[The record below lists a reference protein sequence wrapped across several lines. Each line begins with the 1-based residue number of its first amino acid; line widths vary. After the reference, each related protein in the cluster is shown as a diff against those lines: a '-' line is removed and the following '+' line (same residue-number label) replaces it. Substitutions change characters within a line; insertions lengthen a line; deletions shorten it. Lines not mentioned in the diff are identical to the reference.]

1 MQENQL
7 QYTAWRTVKVALESM
22 FVSASWIIFF
32 LYRKFTIDGLPFQEG
47 LSVFQDNNLYMGILA
62 NGILWIIVS
71 SIAGRYNKI
80 FVEGRLAKLVN
91 VLAATLLSSLVLYFV
106 LFIDDGIS
114 APKDF
119 YHILLAYAGLQLT
132 LVSLSNG
139 IFMAILTTQYARGKY
154 HTIILDIGQTLKDV
168 GGRSHQGMLY
178 RKSTMDAFN
187 DLQQKDLACTHSHQ
201 VWRVFE
207 SLDPKTLNAE
217 QINALVHHNI
227 ELRLYH
233 RSTENYPFRQSMDYS
248 LGRYY
253 CAPLTPH
260 LSGWQKASKRA
271 LDISLSLLGLI
282 LGIPLFVLC
291 ILGIKTTS
299 KGPILY
305 TQERIGLH
313 KKPFL
318 IYKFR
323 SMIVDAEKDGPQLS
337 SDKDNR
343 ITSWGH
349 SMRKWRLDELPQ
361 LWNVLKGDMSLVGPR
376 PERAFYVQQIQQ
388 REAMHG
394 RIYITKPGLTSLG
407 MVKFGYARN
416 LDEIMERMR
425 YDMIYLDNQSIF
437 FDLQILLFTVRTV
450 ILGKGI

>member
-7 QYTAWRTVKVALESM
+7 QHRIWRLAKIVLEIMS
-22 FVSASWIIFF
+22 VSASWILFF
-32 LYRKFTIDGLPFQEG
+32 FYRKLTIDGLALQEG
-47 LSVFQDNNLYMGILA
+47 LSSFQDKNLYLGILA
-62 NGILWIIVS
+62 NGILWTLVS
-71 SIAGRYNKI
+71 FITGRYDKI

-91 VLAATLLSSLVLYFV
+91 VLTATLLSSLVLYFA

-114 APKDF
+114 APSDY
-119 YHILLAYAGLQLT
+119 YHILMAYACLQLT
-132 LVSLSNG
+132 LVSLANG
-139 IFMAILTTQYARGKY
+139 VFRALLSIQYSQDRY
-154 HTIILDIGQTLKDV
+154 HTIVCDIGGIQEEINSKRERGILYRNATKEILDTIEWKND
-168 GGRSHQGMLY
+168 SHEP
-178 RKSTMDAFN
+178 S
-187 DLQQKDLACTHSHQ
+187 Q

-207 SLDPKTLNAE
+207 PMDLKVLKAK
-217 QINALVHHNI
+217 QINALVENQV

-233 RSTENYPFRQSMDYS
+233 RSSENYPFRQSMDYS

-260 LSGWQKASKRA
+260 LGGWQKASKRA
-271 LDISLSLLGLI
+271 MDISLSLLGLI
-282 LGIPLFVLC
+282 LGIPLFILC
-291 ILGIKTTS
+291 IIGIKSTS

-305 TQERIGLH
+305 TQERIGLY
-313 KKPFL
+313 KRPFR

-323 SMIVDAEKDGPQLS
+323 SMIVNAEKDGPQLS
-337 SDKDNR
+337 SEKDNR

-376 PERAFYVQQIQQ
+376 PERAFFIQQIQ
-388 REAMHG
+388 EKEVMHA

-416 LDEIMERMR
+416 IEEIMERLR
-425 YDMIYLDNQSIF
+425 YDMIYLNNQSIF
-437 FDLQILLFTVRTV
+437 FDLQILLFTIRTV

>member
-1 MQENQL
+1 MQANQL
-7 QYTAWRTVKVALESM
+7 RHRTWRLAKVLLEALS
-22 FVSASWIIFF
+22 VSASWVLFF
-32 LYRKFTIDGLPFQEG
+32 FYRKVAIDGLAFQEG
-47 LSVFQDNNLYMGILA
+47 LSSFQDKNLYLGILA
-62 NGILWIIVS
+62 NGILWIMVS
-71 SIAGRYNKI
+71 FITGRYDKV
-80 FVEGRLAKLVN
+80 FVEGRLARLFN
-91 VLAATLLSSLVLYFV
+91 LLAATLLSGLVLYFV

-114 APKDF
+114 APSDY
-119 YHILLAYAGLQLT
+119 YHILLAYACLQFM

-139 IFMAILTTQYARGKY
+139 VFRMLLTIQYSQDKY
-154 HTIILDIGQTLKDV
+154 HTIVRDIGGIQEEIKS
-168 GGRSHQGMLY
+168 RREQGILY
-178 RKSTMDAFN
+178 RHATAEIFDSQKWKSADHEAN
-187 DLQQKDLACTHSHQ
+187 E

-207 SLDPKTLNAE
+207 PIDVKALNAQ
-217 QINALVHHNI
+217 QINALVKNQV

-233 RSTENYPFRQSMDYS
+233 RSSENYPFRQSMDYAI
-248 LGRYY
+248 GRYY
-253 CAPLTPH
+253 CAPLTTH

-271 LDISLSLLGLI
+271 IDISLSLMGLL
-282 LGIPLFVLC
+282 LGIPLFLLC
-291 ILGIKTTS
+291 IVGVKSTS

-305 TQERIGLH
+305 TQERLGLY
-313 KKPFL
+313 KKPFR

-323 SMIVDAEKDGPQLS
+323 SMVVNAEKDGPQLS
-337 SDKDNR
+337 NEKDHR

-376 PERAFYVQQIQQ
+376 PERAFYAQQIQQ
-388 REAMHG
+388 QEALHA

-416 LDEIMERMR
+416 LEEIMARIR

-437 FDLQILLFTVRTV
+437 FDLQILLFTIRTV

>member
-7 QYTAWRTVKVALESM
+7 RHRKWRMTKVFLEALS
-22 FVSASWIIFF
+22 VSASWILFF
-32 LYRKFTIDGLPFQEG
+32 FYRKLAIDGLAFHEG
-47 LSVFQDNNLYMGILA
+47 LSSFQDKNLYFGILA

-71 SIAGRYNKI
+71 FITGRYDKV

-91 VLAATLLSSLVLYFV
+91 LLAATLLSSLVLYFV

-114 APKDF
+114 TPSDY
-119 YHILLAYAGLQLT
+119 YHILLAYACLQLI

-139 IFMAILTTQYARGKY
+139 VFRMLLTIQFSQDKY
-154 HTIILDIGQTLKDV
+154 HTIVHNIGGIQEEINSRRER
-168 GGRSHQGMLY
+168 GILY
-178 RKSTMDAFN
+178 RNATTEVFN
-187 DLQQKDLACTHSHQ
+187 SVEWKNEIHGPSQ

-207 SLDPKTLNAE
+207 PMDLKDLNVE
-217 QINALVHHNI
+217 QINALVKNQV

-233 RSTENYPFRQSMDYS
+233 RSSENHPFRQSMDYS

-253 CAPLTPH
+253 CAPLTSY
-260 LSGWQKASKRA
+260 LSGWQKANKRA
-271 LDISLSLLGLI
+271 MDISLSLLGLL

-291 ILGIKTTS
+291 IVGVKSTS

-313 KKPFL
+313 KKPFR

-323 SMIVDAEKDGPQLS
+323 SMIIDAEKDGPQLS
-337 SDKDNR
+337 SEKDHR

-361 LWNVLKGDMSLVGPR
+361 LWNCLL
-376 PERAFYVQQIQQ
+376 Y
-388 REAMHG
+388 
-394 RIYITKPGLTSLG
+394 TSD
-407 MVKFGYARN
+407 AA
-416 LDEIMERMR
+416 DE
-425 YDMIYLDNQSIF
+425 
-437 FDLQILLFTVRTV
+437 
-450 ILGKGI
+450 

>member
-7 QYTAWRTVKVALESM
+7 RHNPWRLTKVALEAIS
-22 FVSASWIIFF
+22 VSVSWITFF
-32 LYRKFTIDGLPFQEG
+32 FYRKLAIDGLDFQEG
-47 LSVFQDNNLYMGILA
+47 LSALHDKNLYLGILA
-62 NGILWIIVS
+62 NGILWILVS
-71 SIAGRYNKI
+71 CLTGRYQKV

-91 VLAATLLSSLVLYFV
+91 LLAATLLSSLVLYFI

-114 APKDF
+114 APSD
-119 YHILLAYAGLQLT
+119 YYTILLAYACLQLI

-139 IFMAILTTQYARGKY
+139 VFKMLLTLQYSRDKY
-154 HTIILDIGQTLKDV
+154 HTIVRDIGGIQENINSRRER
-168 GGRSHQGMLY
+168 GNLY
-178 RKSTMDAFN
+178 RKSTMEIFDSIEREN
-187 DLQQKDLACTHSHQ
+187 TKQEPSQ

-207 SLDPKTLNAE
+207 SMDLMSLNAE
-217 QINALVHHNI
+217 QINTLVQNRI

-233 RSTENYPFRQSMDYS
+233 RSGENYPFQQSMDYAI
-248 LGRYY
+248 GRYY

-260 LSGWQKASKRA
+260 LSGWQNASKRA
-271 LDISLSLLGLI
+271 MDISLSLLGLI
-282 LGIPLFVLC
+282 AGIPIFLLC
-291 ILGIKTTS
+291 VFGIKSTS

-337 SDKDNR
+337 SEKDYR
-343 ITSWGH
+343 ITSWGQR
-349 SMRKWRLDELPQ
+349 MRKWRLDELPQ

-376 PERAFYVQQIQQ
+376 PERAFYVQQIQEK
-388 REAMHG
+388 EALHA

-416 LDEIMERMR
+416 LEEIMDRMR

-437 FDLQILLFTVRTV
+437 FDLQILLFTIRTV

>member
-1 MQENQL
+1 M
-7 QYTAWRTVKVALESM
+7 TKVFLEALS
-22 FVSASWIIFF
+22 VSSSWILFF
-32 LYRKFTIDGLPFQEG
+32 FYRKLAIDGLAFHEG
-47 LSVFQDNNLYMGILA
+47 LSSLQDKNLYFGILA

-71 SIAGRYNKI
+71 FITGRYDKV

-91 VLAATLLSSLVLYFV
+91 LLAATLLSSLVLYFV

-114 APKDF
+114 TPSDY
-119 YHILLAYAGLQLT
+119 YHILLAYACLQLI

-139 IFMAILTTQYARGKY
+139 VFRMLLTIQFFRNKY
-154 HTIILDIGQTLKDV
+154 HTIVRNIGGIQEEINSKRV
-168 GGRSHQGMLY
+168 RGILY
-178 RKSTMDAFN
+178 RDATTEVFN
-187 DLQQKDLACTHSHQ
+187 SVEWKNEFHGPSQ

-207 SLDPKTLNAE
+207 PMDLKALNVE
-217 QINALVHHNI
+217 QINALVKNQV

-233 RSTENYPFRQSMDYS
+233 RSSKNHPFRQSMDYS

-260 LSGWQKASKRA
+260 LSGWQKANKRA
-271 LDISLSLLGLI
+271 MDISLSLLGLL

-291 ILGIKTTS
+291 IVGVKSTS

-313 KKPFL
+313 KKPFR

-323 SMIVDAEKDGPQLS
+323 SMIIDAEKDGPQLS
-337 SDKDNR
+337 SEKDHR

-376 PERAFYVQQIQQ
+376 PERAFYVQQIQEK
-388 REAMHG
+388 EALHA

-416 LDEIMERMR
+416 LEEIMERMR

-437 FDLQILLFTVRTV
+437 FDLQILLFTIRTV

>member
-7 QYTAWRTVKVALESM
+7 RHRTWRMTKVFLEALS
-22 FVSASWIIFF
+22 VSASWILFF
-32 LYRKFTIDGLPFQEG
+32 FYRKLAIDGLAFHEG
-47 LSVFQDNNLYMGILA
+47 LSSFQDKNLYFGILA

-71 SIAGRYNKI
+71 FITGRYDKV

-91 VLAATLLSSLVLYFV
+91 LLAATLLSSLVLYFV

-114 APKDF
+114 TPSDY
-119 YHILLAYAGLQLT
+119 YHILLAYACLQLI

-139 IFMAILTTQYARGKY
+139 VFRMLLTIQFSQDKY
-154 HTIILDIGQTLKDV
+154 HTIVHNIGGIQEEINSRRER
-168 GGRSHQGMLY
+168 GILY
-178 RKSTMDAFN
+178 RDATTEVFN
-187 DLQQKDLACTHSHQ
+187 SVEWKNEIHGPSQ

-207 SLDPKTLNAE
+207 PMDLKALNVE
-217 QINALVHHNI
+217 QINALVKNQV

-233 RSTENYPFRQSMDYS
+233 RSSENYPFRQSMDYS

-260 LSGWQKASKRA
+260 LSGWQKANKRA
-271 LDISLSLLGLI
+271 MDISLSLLGLL

-291 ILGIKTTS
+291 IIGIKSTS

-313 KKPFL
+313 KKPFR

-323 SMIVDAEKDGPQLS
+323 SMIIDAEKDGPQLS
-337 SDKDNR
+337 SEKDHR

-376 PERAFYVQQIQQ
+376 PERAFYVQQIQ
-388 REAMHG
+388 EKETLHA

-416 LDEIMERMR
+416 LEEIMERMR

-437 FDLQILLFTVRTV
+437 FDLQILLFTIRTV

>member
-7 QYTAWRTVKVALESM
+7 RHRTWRLVKVFLEAFS
-22 FVSASWIIFF
+22 VSASWILFF
-32 LYRKFTIDGLPFQEG
+32 FYRKLTIDGLAFQEG
-47 LSVFQDNNLYMGILA
+47 LSSFQDKNLYLGILA
-62 NGILWIIVS
+62 NGFLWILVS
-71 SIAGRYNKI
+71 FITGRYSKV

-91 VLAATLLSSLVLYFV
+91 LLAATLLSSLVLYFI

-114 APKDF
+114 APRDY
-119 YHILLAYAGLQLT
+119 YHILLAYACLQLT

-139 IFMAILTTQYARGKY
+139 VFRALLSIQYSQDKY
-154 HTIILDIGQTLKDV
+154 HTIVCDIG
-168 GGRSHQGMLY
+168 GMQEEINSRKERGILY
-178 RKSTMDAFN
+178 RNATTEIFDTTEWEDTDHEAN
-187 DLQQKDLACTHSHQ
+187 E

-207 SLDPKTLNAE
+207 PMDLKALNAE
-217 QINALVHHNI
+217 QINALVKNQV

-233 RSTENYPFRQSMDYS
+233 RSSENYPFRQSMDYA

-271 LDISLSLLGLI
+271 MDISLSLLGLL
-282 LGIPLFVLC
+282 LGIPLFILC
-291 ILGIKTTS
+291 ILGIKSTS

-305 TQERIGLH
+305 KQERIGLH
-313 KKPFL
+313 KKPFR

-323 SMIVDAEKDGPQLS
+323 SMIVNAEKDGPQLS
-337 SDKDNR
+337 SEKDHR

-376 PERAFYVQQIQQ
+376 PERAFYVQQIQEK
-388 REAMHG
+388 EALHA

-416 LDEIMERMR
+416 LEEIMERMR

-437 FDLQILLFTVRTV
+437 FDLQILLFTIRTV

>member
-1 MQENQL
+1 MQENHL
-7 QYTAWRTVKVALESM
+7 KHRTWRLAKVLLEAIS
-22 FVSASWIIFF
+22 VSASWILFF
-32 LYRKFTIDGLPFQEG
+32 FYRKLAIDGLAFQEG
-47 LSVFQDNNLYMGILA
+47 LSSFQDKNLYFGILA

-71 SIAGRYNKI
+71 CVTGRYHKV
-80 FVEGRLAKLVN
+80 FVEGRLAKLIN
-91 VLAATLLSSLVLYFV
+91 LLAATLLSSLVLYFV

-114 APKDF
+114 VPGDY
-119 YHILLAYAGLQLT
+119 YHILLAYASLQLI

-139 IFMAILTTQYARGKY
+139 IFKMLLTVQYSQNKY
-154 HTIILDIGQTLKDV
+154 HTIVLDIGGTKEEINSRREK
-168 GGRSHQGMLY
+168 GILY
-178 RKSTMDAFN
+178 RNATTEIFDTKKWENTDRETN
-187 DLQQKDLACTHSHQ
+187 I

-207 SLDPKTLNAE
+207 PVDLKAFSAE
-217 QINALVHHNI
+217 QINSLVQNKI

-233 RSTENYPFRQSMDYS
+233 KSSENYPFRQAMDYA

-253 CAPLTPH
+253 SAPLTPH

-271 LDISLSLLGLI
+271 MDISLSLLGLI

-291 ILGIKTTS
+291 IIAIKVTS

-323 SMIVDAEKDGPQLS
+323 SMIVDAEKNGPQLS
-337 SDKDNR
+337 SEKDHR

-349 SMRKWRLDELPQ
+349 HMRKWRLDELPQ

-376 PERAFYVQQIQQ
+376 PERGFYVQQIQEK
-388 REAMHG
+388 EALHA

-416 LDEIMERMR
+416 LEEIMERMR

-437 FDLQILLFTVRTV
+437 FDLQILLFTIRII
-450 ILGKGI
+450 ILRKGI

>member
-7 QYTAWRTVKVALESM
+7 QHKTWRLAKVALEIFS
-22 FVSASWIIFF
+22 VSASWIVFF
-32 LYRKFTIDGLPFQEG
+32 LYRKLTIDGLVLQEG
-47 LSVFQDNNLYMGILA
+47 LSSFQDKNLYLGIVA
-62 NGILWIIVS
+62 NGILWVLVS
-71 SIAGRYNKI
+71 SITGRYHKV
-80 FVEGRLAKLVN
+80 FVEGRLAKLIN
-91 VLAATLLSSLVLYFV
+91 LLAATLLSSLVLYFI
-106 LFIDDGIS
+106 LFIDDGITTPS
-114 APKDF
+114 DY
-119 YHILLAYAGLQLT
+119 YHIILAYACLQLT

-139 IFMAILTTQYARGKY
+139 VFKMLLIVQYSQDKY
-154 HTIILDIGQTLKDV
+154 HTIVRDIGRIEEEINSRRER
-168 GGRSHQGMLY
+168 GILY
-178 RKSTMDAFN
+178 RNATTEIFDTKEWEHTDHKAN
-187 DLQQKDLACTHSHQ
+187 E

-207 SLDPKTLNAE
+207 PVDLKALRAE
-217 QINALVHHNI
+217 QINSLVQNKI

-233 RSTENYPFRQSMDYS
+233 RSSENYPFRQSMDYA

-253 CAPLTPH
+253 SAPLTPH

-271 LDISLSLLGLI
+271 MDISLSLVGLI

-323 SMIVDAEKDGPQLS
+323 SMIVGAEKDGPQLS
-337 SDKDNR
+337 SEKDDR
-343 ITSWGH
+343 ITSWGQH
-349 SMRKWRLDELPQ
+349 MRKWRLDELPQ

-376 PERAFYVQQIQQ
+376 PERAFYVQQIQEK
-388 REAMHG
+388 EALHA

-416 LDEIMERMR
+416 LEEIMERMR
-425 YDMIYLDNQSIF
+425 YDIIYLDNQSIF
-437 FDLQILLFTVRTV
+437 FDLQILLFTIRTV

>member
-1 MQENQL
+1 MQQNQL
-7 QYTAWRTVKVALESM
+7 QHRGWRLIKVLLEAFSIS
-22 FVSASWIIFF
+22 VSWILFF
-32 LYRKFTIDGLPFQEG
+32 LYRKLTIDGLAIQEG
-47 LSVFQDNNLYMGILA
+47 LNSFQDKNLYLGILA
-62 NGILWIIVS
+62 NGILWILVS
-71 SIAGRYNKI
+71 STTGRYHKVFI
-80 FVEGRLAKLVN
+80 EGRLAKLVN
-91 VLAATLLSSLVLYFV
+91 LLAATLLSSLVLYFV

-114 APKDF
+114 APRDY
-119 YHILLAYAGLQLT
+119 YHILLSYACLQLT

-139 IFMAILTTQYARGKY
+139 VFMTLLKMQYHRNRY
-154 HTIILDIGQTLKDV
+154 HTIVYDIGGNQEEIKS
-168 GGRSHQGMLY
+168 RKQQGILY
-178 RKSTMDAFN
+178 RKSTKKIFDSIEWKNAN
-187 DLQQKDLACTHSHQ
+187 QQPSQ

-207 SLDPKTLNAE
+207 SMDLRSLNAE
-217 QINALVHHNI
+217 QINTLVQNRI

-233 RSTENYPFRQSMDYS
+233 RSSENYPFRQSMDYAI
-248 LGRYY
+248 GRYY

-260 LSGWQKASKRA
+260 LSGWQNASKRA
-271 LDISLSLLGLI
+271 MDISLSLLGLI
-282 LGIPLFVLC
+282 AGIPLFLLC
-291 ILGIKTTS
+291 VFGIKSTS

-337 SDKDNR
+337 SEKDYR
-343 ITSWGH
+343 ITSWGQ

-376 PERAFYVQQIQQ
+376 PERAFFVQQLQEK
-388 REAMHG
+388 EALHA

-416 LDEIMERMR
+416 LEEIIERMR
-425 YDMIYLDNQSIF
+425 YDIIYLDNQSIF
-437 FDLQILLFTVRTV
+437 FDIQILLFTIRTV